1 MLGGGRSILYVV
13 KKTSWYVFCF
23 VLSKVWFKNRR
34 AKYRKRYN
42 WYCKTNKFCH
52 PLVQTHDSGVSCNHE
67 YNSAYGAVC
76 DETKTSLD
84 SKIPLISIRP
94 VAASLERPNFI
105 SGNGFDSNFSQSP
118 SRHPYGC
125 VDQYS
130 SGFAKSLSRAKQL
143 QYLNFKREQMT
154 SLTHSFPPT
163 YQQSNFTRTWWTV
176 NTGWFILKY

>member
-1 MLGGGRSILYVV
+1 MLGGGRSILHAFM
-13 KKTSWYVFCF
+13 KTKTCVDMFFCC

-42 WYCKTNKFCH
+42 WYCQTNKFCH
-52 PLVQTHDSGVSCNHE
+52 PLVQTRDSGVNCNSE

-76 DETKTSLD
+76 EETKTSLD
-84 SKIPLISIRP
+84 SKIGLPLVSIRP

-105 SGNGFDSNFSQSP
+105 SGNGFDSNFFSQSP

-130 SGFAKSLSRAKQL
+130 NGFAKSLSRAKQL

-154 SLTHSFPPT
+154 SLPHSFPPT
-163 YQQSNFTRTWWTV
+163 YQQSDFTRTW
-176 NTGWFILKY
+176 